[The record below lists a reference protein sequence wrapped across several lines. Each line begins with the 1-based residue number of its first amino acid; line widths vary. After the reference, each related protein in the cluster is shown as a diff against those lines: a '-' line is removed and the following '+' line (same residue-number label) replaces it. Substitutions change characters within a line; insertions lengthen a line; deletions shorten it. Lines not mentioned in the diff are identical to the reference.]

1 MRQPEQRVIGL
12 DAAVAWRD
20 ALQRYGR
27 SLAVAQVE
35 LSGSTGISELLA
47 DVLLAMRMGADAL
60 LVVLSGVGA
69 VREQARLLAGLRC
82 VDAVV
87 IVAPDAVAA
96 ALETLKADSERR
108 IGEVDRAETGMHEIP
123 REGNAD
129 TWGIV

>member
-20 ALQRYGR
+20 ALQRDGR
-27 SLAVAQVE
+27 PLAVV
-35 LSGSTGISELLA
+35 
-47 DVLLAMRMGADAL
+47 AMRMNGQDGISNSMAEAMLAERNGTDAL

-96 ALETLKADSERR
+96 ALETLKADALRR
-108 IGEVDRAETGMHEIP
+108 VGVASGGETGMHEIP